1 MGLFQS
7 NKQQAKKKTSP
18 DDAAAAS
25 VEIFD
30 DHYRDE
36 LRTIGRNH
44 FQKIMDDNAILFKR
58 DLDAT
63 ISQVSTELKDYLTT
77 KLDATIASVNGELT
91 KRLSERLAESD
102 RAAKDAQ
109 DLAVQS
115 LNRNAQI
122 LHDKYQ
128 QLSQTL
134 QQSIASQEAM
144 MITVFEENKARMI
157 TTQGAQ
163 EMVLQSLKGSAGAA
177 QQQSQQLSEALQK
190 TAADQQ
196 AQMTKAFE
204 DNTARVA
211 ATKQAQDAALQALNS
226 SAQALD
232 EQYQQ
237 LSQTVQKAV
246 ASQETKLIDVFQENM
261 AQIIEHYLL
270 GALGDQ
276 YDIKAQ
282 LPSIIKQMDAN
293 KQAMAD
299 DMKL

>member
-1 MGLFQS
+1 MGLFQG
-7 NKQQAKKKTSP
+7 KQQSKKKSP
-18 DDAAAAS
+18 ADDASVAARQ
-25 VEIFD
+25 VFD
-30 DHYRDE
+30 DQYRDE
-36 LRTIGRNH
+36 LRSIGREH

-58 DLDAT
+58 DLDTT
-63 ISQVSTELKDYLTT
+63 ISEVSTDLKEYLTT
-77 KLDATIASVNGELT
+77 QLDTTIAHVNGELI
-91 KRLSERLAESD
+91 KRLNDRLAESD

-115 LNRNAQI
+115 LNRNAQT
-122 LHDKYQ
+122 LHDNYQ

-157 TTQGAQ
+157 TTQGTQ
-163 EMVLQSLKGSAGAA
+163 DMVLQTLKGNAQTA
-177 QQQSQQLSEALQK
+177 QQQSEQLNQTLQK
-190 TAADQQ
+190 AAADQQ
-196 AQMTKAFE
+196 AMMSKVFE
-204 DNTARVA
+204 ENAARVD
-211 ATKQAQDAALQALNS
+211 ATKQAQDTALHSLQK
-226 SAQALD
+226 SAEVLD

-237 LSQTVQKAV
+237 LSQTLQKTV
-246 ASQETKLIDVFQENM
+246 ATQEAMLVDGFQENM

-270 GALGDQ
+270 GALGEQ

-282 LPSIIKQMDAN
+282 LPSIIKQMEQN